1 MARKDKLKSLKI
13 ERREFHDAVINFYNT
28 SENTPFNYKQV
39 SSAVGAATPKQ
50 RALIVDILEQLAV
63 DGFLVEVDAG
73 RFKAANRSMVAE
85 GRFIRRSNGKNSV
98 DIGSEDGN
106 PIMVAERNSMHA
118 LNGDKVMVHISAA
131 RHGMEP
137 EAEVIKILERKE
149 QVFVGTLHVQKYYAV
164 LVSDTKFL
172 ATDIFIPL
180 DRLKGGKTGDKV
192 VVRIV
197 DWPEDANT
205 PIGEV
210 EDVLGNAG
218 ENNAEIHA
226 ILAEFGL
233 PYKYPENVERAAGRI
248 SDGITPEEVER
259 RRDLRGVTT
268 FTIDPRDAK
277 DFDDALSIEKLPNG
291 NWEVGVHIADVTH
304 YVKPDTVID
313 REAYSRATSVY
324 LVDRTIPMLP
334 ERLCNN
340 ICSLRPDE
348 DKLTHSV
355 MFELTPDA
363 VIKGYEICHTVTRS
377 VRRFAYEEAQEVI
390 ETGKGDLAEEILTLH
405 GMAQE
410 LRRRRFDDGGSVA
423 FNRSE
428 KKFEIDEQGH
438 PVAVHEHAQKE
449 ANQLIEEFMLLAN
462 MKVAEHIGKVAKGKT
477 AKAFV
482 YRIHDVPNSDKL
494 SNFADIAAHFGYKV
508 KVTGDPREINKSIN
522 RLLDQVAGKPEEQLL
537 SILAIRSM
545 AKAVYSST
553 NVGHYGLAFD
563 YYTHFTSPIRRYP
576 DMMVHRLLDR
586 YAKKGSRSVD
596 VADLEDQCK
605 HVSAQEQ
612 LATQAERASIK
623 YKEVEYMGDRLGGV
637 FEGYIS
643 GVTEWG
649 IYVELDE
656 THCEGLV
663 GIRSLD
669 DDFYEF
675 DEKNYLI
682 RGRRRNRVY
691 QLGDPVTVQI
701 ARADLI
707 KKQLDFVM
715 IDDRHPA
722 FTHRIDKQPITEQN
736 SGIMARIAKQADAAD
751 RKGKKKGGGKTSRN
765 YHDGAGKGSRSR
777 KHGNPAGATRR
788 GSSSKNKGK
797 RRRR

>member
-1 MARKDKLKSLKI
+1 MAKKDKLKSLKI

-39 SSAVGAATPKQ
+39 SNAVGAATPKQ

-63 DGFLVEVDAG
+63 DGFLVEVDTG
-73 RFKAANRSMVAE
+73 RFKAASRSMVAE

-164 LVSDTKFL
+164 LMSDTKFL

-180 DRLKGGKTGDKV
+180 DKLKGGVTGDKV

-210 EDVLGNAG
+210 EDVLGCAG

-233 PYKYPENVERAAGRI
+233 PYKYPENVERAARRI
-248 SDGITPEEVER
+248 NAEITPEEVAR

-291 NWEVGVHIADVTH
+291 NWEIGVHIADVTH
-304 YVKPDTVID
+304 YVKPDTIID
-313 REAYSRATSVY
+313 REGYNRATSVY

-334 ERLCNN
+334 ERLSNY
-340 ICSLRPDE
+340 ICSLRPNE

-355 MFELTPDA
+355 MFEMTPSAD
-363 VIKGYEICHTVTRS
+363 VKRYEICHTVTRS
-377 VRRFAYEEAQEVI
+377 VRRFAYEEAQDVI
-390 ETGKGDLAEEILTLH
+390 ETGKGDLAQEILTLNDL
-405 GMAQE
+405 AQK
-410 LRRRRFDDGGSVA
+410 LRHRRFNDLGSVA
-423 FNRSE
+423 FNRVE
-428 KKFEIDEQGH
+428 KKFDIDDMGH
-438 PVAVHEHAQKE
+438 PTAVHEHEQKE
-449 ANQLIEEFMLLAN
+449 SNQLIEEFMLLAN

-477 AKAFV
+477 PKAFV
-482 YRIHDVPNSDKL
+482 YRVHDMPDKEKL
-494 SNFADIAAHFGYKV
+494 SNFVDIAAHFGYKV
-508 KVTGDPREINKSIN
+508 KIKGDAHEVNKNINK
-522 RLLDQVAGKPEEQLL
+522 LLDQIAGKPEEQLL

-586 YAKKGSRSVD
+586 YAKKGSRSVNIT
-596 VADLEDQCK
+596 DLEEQCK

-612 LATQAERASIK
+612 QASQAERASIK
-623 YKEVEYMGDRLGGV
+623 YKEVEFMGKRLGKV
-637 FEGYIS
+637 FEGHIS

-649 IYVELDE
+649 IYVEIDE

-675 DEKNYLI
+675 DEKNFLI
-682 RGRRRNRVY
+682 RGRRRNHTY
-691 QLGDPVTVQI
+691 QLGDPITVQV

-707 KKQLDFVM
+707 KKQLDFVVV
-715 IDDRHPA
+715 DDRHPA
-722 FTHRIDKQPITEQN
+722 FTHRIDKHAITEEN
-736 SGIMARIAKQADAAD
+736 SGITTRITSQGVKPIAKKSGR
-751 RKGKKKGGGKTSRN
+751 RKVKPQ
-765 YHDGAGKGSRSR
+765 YHDGGSNGSRRS
-777 KHGNPAGATRR
+777 KHGNPSKATRR
-788 GSSSKNKGK
+788 STSSKNKGK
-797 RRRR
+797 RHRH